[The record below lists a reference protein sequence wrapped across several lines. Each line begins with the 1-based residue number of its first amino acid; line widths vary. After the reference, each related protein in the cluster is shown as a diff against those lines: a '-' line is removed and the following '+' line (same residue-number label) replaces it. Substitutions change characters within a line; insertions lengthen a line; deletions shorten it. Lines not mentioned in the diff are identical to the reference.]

1 MPDYKSYSKL
11 LLSFKPIP
19 MHKVYLLLGSN
30 LGDSAEQLK
39 HAKGQITKLIGN
51 ITKESSFYSTAAW
64 GNTSQPDFLNQIVV
78 VTTTLTP
85 ELLLDTIL
93 QIEKDMGR
101 VRNIKNDPRII
112 DIDIIFFAKKII
124 QKENLTIPHPL
135 LQERNF
141 VLVPLHELSP
151 NFIHPVL
158 KKTVHQLLKT
168 CKDKLAVQ
176 KK

>member
-1 MPDYKSYSKL
+1 MPDYIRYSNP
-11 LLSFKPIP
+11 LLSYKPIP

-30 LGDSAEQLK
+30 LGDSAKQLK
-39 HAKGQITKLIGN
+39 HAKGQITTQIGN
-51 ITKESSFYSTAAW
+51 IVKESSFYTTAAW

-78 VTTTLTP
+78 VTTSLTP

-93 QIEKDMGR
+93 QIEKNMGR
-101 VRNIKNDPRII
+101 VRNLKNDPRII
-112 DIDIIFFAKKII
+112 DIDIIFFAKRII
-124 QKENLTIPHPL
+124 LKDNLTIPHPL
-135 LQERNF
+135 IQERNF

-158 KKTVHQLLKT
+158 KKTIHQLLKT